1 VETIFNDTG
10 SSSLAGAWAPYV
22 PGKEA
27 PWNLRRVVHLHRR
40 AGFGATWDEI
50 QRDLADGPR
59 ASVDRL
65 LAGKARVQG
74 VPQDFEATA
83 AVLAEAAVAAH
94 DAGRLKAW
102 WVYRM
107 LFGPDPLAERLT
119 LMWHNHFATS
129 NAKVG
134 NLAAMRRQNEVFREF
149 ARAPF
154 GRLLDAAVR
163 DPALL
168 VWLDAPVNRK
178 GHPNE
183 NLARELMELF
193 TLGIGHYTEEDV
205 KEAARVLTG
214 WTVTEGRFVEAPA
227 LHDDGAKTVL
237 GRTGPWRGHDLVRML
252 LEHPAT
258 ARRLAGRVCE
268 LFLGEGAVEE
278 RAVQALA
285 DGLSERR
292 LDVGWAVATV
302 LRSRAFFADANLGNR
317 VPGPVEFLVGSVRA
331 LELLGDPPSTLALA
345 DWAARLGQNL
355 FHPPNVG
362 GWPGGR
368 AWVTTQ
374 AVIARANVA
383 AALVQGKALG
393 RREAFDA
400 HTLARRHGRGKDLDD
415 VTAFVAELLTGNSQT
430 AAWRARIRAGVDSRI
445 NAEGEV
451 ERCIVAFILAS
462 PDVQLA

>member
-1 VETIFNDTG
+1 VESAFNDTG
-10 SSSLAGAWAPYV
+10 SGSLEGAWAPYV

-27 PWNLRRVVHLHRR
+27 PWDLRRVVHLHRR

-65 LAGKARVQG
+65 LTGKARAQG
-74 VPQDFEATA
+74 VPADFEATSSA
-83 AVLAEAAVAAH
+83 LATAPGISH
-94 DAGRLKAW
+94 DPGRLKAW

-107 LFGPDPLAERLT
+107 LFGPDPLGERLT
-119 LMWHNHFATS
+119 LFWHNHFATS
-129 NAKVG
+129 NEKVG
-134 NLAAMRRQNEVFREF
+134 DLAAMRRQNESFREF

-154 GRLLDAAVR
+154 ARLLDAAVR

-193 TLGIGHYTEEDV
+193 TLGIGHYTEADV

-214 WTVTEGRFVEAPA
+214 WTVVEGRFVEAPG

-237 GRTGPWRGHDLVRML
+237 GRTGAWHGQDLLRML

-258 ARRLAGRVCE
+258 AQRLAGRLCE
-268 LFLGEGAVEE
+268 LFLGEGAVGEAE
-278 RAVQALA
+278 VRALA
-285 DGLSERR
+285 RGLTEHG

-302 LRSRAFFADANLGNR
+302 LRSRAFFADANLGKR
-317 VPGPVEFLVGSVRA
+317 VPAPVEFLVGSVRA
-331 LELLGDPPSTLALA
+331 LEMFNDPPSTLVLA

-355 FHPPNVG
+355 FYPPNVG

-368 AWVTTQ
+368 AWVTSQ
-374 AVIARANVA
+374 ALIARANFA
-383 AALVQGKALG
+383 AALVQRKAVG
-393 RREAFDA
+393 RRGPFDA
-400 HTLARRHGRGKDLDD
+400 LALAHRHGRGKDPDD
-415 VTAFVAELLTGNSQT
+415 RTAFFAELLTGSPQT
-430 AAWRARIRAGVDSRI
+430 AAWRARLRTGIDPKVRD
-445 NAEGEV
+445 EGER
-451 ERCIVAFILAS
+451 ERQLVALLLAS
-462 PDVQLA
+462 PEVQLA